1 MELGDTSQFGAKP
14 MGDFHLVGI
23 VVFVGI
29 GHWWGTRGGRDTV
42 IDRVC
47 LDQLNWVITCICVI
61 IRSVMQNFLPAILRP
76 ASYAPS

>member
-29 GHWWGTRGGRDTV
+29 GHWWGTRGGEGYSKV
-42 IDRVC
+42 IEFAWI
-47 LDQLNWVITCICVI
+47 N
-61 IRSVMQNFLPAILRP
+61 
-76 ASYAPS
+76 

>member
-29 GHWWGTRGGRDTV
+29 GHWWGTRGGKDTGKV
-42 IDRVC
+42 IEFVWI
-47 LDQLNWVITCICVI
+47 N
-61 IRSVMQNFLPAILRP
+61 
-76 ASYAPS
+76 